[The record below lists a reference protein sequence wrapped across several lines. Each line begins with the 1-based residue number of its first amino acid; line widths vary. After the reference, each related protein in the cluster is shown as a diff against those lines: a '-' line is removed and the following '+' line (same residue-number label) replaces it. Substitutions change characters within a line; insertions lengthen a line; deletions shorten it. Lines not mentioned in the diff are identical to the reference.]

1 MSASS
6 GDDVTT
12 LLADLVR
19 TLRELETEVE
29 PTTESGLPRPPTP
42 SELRRFTSDVTIP
55 AAILVL
61 QTNIEALKLLRR
73 ALRMADGRPATSES
87 ATREVRQ
94 RATQLSKVT
103 LSRLDDALTDL
114 QDAMEGR
121 PQDEEARELLDE
133 ARQLRSDLDDRL
145 AERPNE
151 NGAAPDDAADEVD
164 VPVDVDAELKSIKDD
179 IDGADRGVDAND
191 DPDAADG
198 DDTDDSDDADPR
210 SE

>member
-6 GDDVTT
+6 GDDVTA
-12 LLADLVR
+12 LLTDLVR
-19 TLRELETEVE
+19 TLRKLETEVE
-29 PTTESGLPRPPTP
+29 PTTESGVPRPPTP
-42 SELRRFTSDVTIP
+42 SELLRFTSDVTIP

-87 ATREVRQ
+87 ATDEVRQ
-94 RATQLSKVT
+94 RATRLSRVT

-114 QDAMEGR
+114 QGAMEGR

-133 ARQLRSDLDDRL
+133 ARRLRADLDDRL
-145 AERPNE
+145 AERPEGNR
-151 NGAAPDDAADEVD
+151 NGGTSDDPSDDTADEADEVD

-179 IDGADRGVDAND
+179 IDGVDET
-191 DPDAADG
+191 G
-198 DDTDDSDDADPR
+198 DDEEGDDGADSADDGQ
-210 SE
+210 